1 MSGFGFALAFTEE
14 VYMKKLS
21 TRQKIKYLLILSGIL
36 LIVLLAAL
44 YLYAQ
49 KNKNRTYLTYDVD
62 QSVSLESN
70 LSAGYGLTSDGV
82 FRYSR
87 DGASVIGAKGEEVWN
102 VSFSMSNPIADTCGK
117 CAVVADK
124 DFKSLYIFDGTGSAN
139 PITTEY
145 PIEKAVISAQGVVA
159 VWMDDGT
166 QDFFSLYSKDGQ
178 CLVDMNTLTATS
190 GFPVDIAISN
200 DGTKLITTYVEFE
213 AENLKTQLT
222 FYNFGDVGEN
232 YVDGLV
238 GLEKFEGEL
247 LADVAFLNSNL
258 CAAFGEK
265 GFTLFSMDEIPEK
278 ITSVP
283 ISEEIESVSYS
294 GKYIGVIVNST
305 SLGTDYVA
313 RIYDTKGKLVDERAL
328 SERYEHFEISGSEV
342 ILYSDLQL
350 LIYRIGG
357 AEKIQTAFPK
367 NVNCIYSINE
377 GDAYLLVGEQYAE
390 RIKLIGKKEE

>member
-1 MSGFGFALAFTEE
+1 
-14 VYMKKLS
+14 MKKLS
-21 TRQKIKYLLILSGIL
+21 TRQKTKYLLIISGIL

-49 KNKNRTYLTYDVD
+49 KNKNRTYLTYDVER
-62 QSVSLESN
+62 SVTLESN
-70 LSAGYGLTSDGV
+70 FSSGYGLTSDGV

-124 DFKSLYIFDGTGSAN
+124 GSKSLYIFDGTGSAN

-145 PIEKAVISAQGVVA
+145 AIEKAVISAQGVVA

-200 DGTKLITTYVEFE
+200 DGTKLVTAYVEFE
-213 AENLKTQLT
+213 DENLKTQLT

-247 LADVAFLNSNL
+247 LADVTFLNSNL
-258 CAAFGEK
+258 CAAFGEN

-278 ITSVP
+278 ITTVS
-283 ISEEIESVSYS
+283 IADEIESVSYS
-294 GKYIGVIVNST
+294 GKYIGVVVNST
-305 SLGTDYVA
+305 SLGTDYAV

-328 SERYEHFEISGSEV
+328 SGRYEHFEILGNEV
-342 ILYSDLQL
+342 ILYNDLQL

-357 AEKIQTAFPK
+357 TEKIQTAFSK
-367 NVNCIYSINE
+367 NVNCIYSIND

-390 RIKLIGKKEE
+390 RIKLIGTKEE